1 VKSVVRDRAWTW
13 IGAAA
18 LVAVV
23 VITATAALLAGE
35 PGPGRVAAIRLAAG
49 VCLFGSLS
57 GWIAGRCA
65 RQDPALAVAAS
76 LAAICLRIF
85 PPLAALAWIRS
96 AGETWRESGAAEW
109 LLIFYLALLAT
120 DILLHIIGSRAGGRG
135 GARAEN

>member
-1 VKSVVRDRAWTW
+1 MTSVARHRGWTW
-13 IGAAA
+13 IGAATLAAVMAITAAAA
-18 LVAVV
+18 LV
-23 VITATAALLAGE
+23 TGK
-35 PGPGRVAAIRLAAG
+35 PQPGRAAAIGLAAG

-65 RQDPALAVAAS
+65 PRDPALAVAAS
-76 LAAICLRIF
+76 LAAVCLRIF

-96 AGETWRESGAAEW
+96 AGETWRENGAAEW

-120 DILLHIIGSRAGGRG
+120 DILLHIIGARTGGRR